1 MEYSR
6 YIARS
11 IIDYHEKNRLRFTTS
26 KNENG
31 VIIKVPMNINDAET
45 EIDHVDNNILV
56 TNCGFYCCS
65 TVNVYIEPNMAHNV
79 LMYISLINYELHKS
93 FCYSN
98 GGTIRGFSFDAL
110 AGKIYFIQSQ
120 ECGDKYLSDDEVEF
134 LIHGAAWFFSNF
146 STSICDVLNG
156 NKSPADAAVCSV
168 NRLNTVLSDAAKEN
182 DSDVSAY
189 SQNDHCFSNDSYNYE
204 PTTYDDL
211 ATSSASHNVEFHTK
225 VAGVSFD
232 GRQRIVRQTQVGEI
246 LSLVREPNN
255 PYDSNAIMVINGSGN
270 QLGFIP
276 KEIASN
282 LASDMDSGSKYIAT
296 VTAITGTNP
305 GDTMGVNIL
314 VKQI

>member
-6 YIARS
+6 RIARS
-11 IIDYHEKNRLRFTTS
+11 IIDYHEKNRLKFTTS
-26 KNENG
+26 KNENR

-45 EIDHVDNNILV
+45 EIDYVDNDILV
-56 TNCGFYCCS
+56 TNLGFYCCS
-65 TVNVYIEPNMAHNV
+65 TVNVYIEPNRAHNI

-98 GGTIRGFSFDAL
+98 GGTLRGFSFDAL
-110 AGKIYFIQSQ
+110 EGKIHFIQSQ

-146 STSICDVLNG
+146 SASICDVLNG
-156 NKSPADAAVCSV
+156 NKTPEDAAAYSV
-168 NRLNTVLSDAAKEN
+168 NRLNAILSDVAKEN
-182 DSDVSAY
+182 NTDIY
-189 SQNDHCFSNDSYNYE
+189 EHSQNSDSFNNSYNYANE
-204 PTTYDDL
+204 THNNSTTYPVV
-211 ATSSASHNVEFHTK
+211 SRNVEFHTK

-232 GRQRIVRQTQVGEI
+232 GRQRIIRQTRVGES

-255 PYDSNAIMVINGSGN
+255 PYDRNAIMVLNGSGN

-276 KEIASN
+276 KEIAST

>member
-6 YIARS
+6 RIARS

-26 KNENG
+26 KNENS
-31 VIIKVPMNINDAET
+31 VIIQVPMDLSNAET
-45 EIDHVDNNILV
+45 EIDCVDNSILV
-56 TNCGFYCCS
+56 TDCGFYCCS

-98 GGTIRGFSFDAL
+98 GGTLRGFSFDAL
-110 AGKIYFIQSQ
+110 VGKIYFIQSQ
-120 ECGDKYLSDDEVEF
+120 ECGDKYLSDDEIEF

-146 STSICDVLNG
+146 STSICDVLKG
-156 NKSPADAAVCSV
+156 NESPEDAAAYSV
-168 NRLNTVLSDAAKEN
+168 NRLDEILSNAAKESDAETYACSQTDCYSST
-182 DSDVSAY
+182 DS
-189 SQNDHCFSNDSYNYE
+189 CNYE

-211 ATSSASHNVEFHTK
+211 AASSASRNVEFHTK

-232 GRQRIVRQTQVGEI
+232 GRQRIVRQTRVGEN
-246 LSLVREPNN
+246 LSLVRDPNN
-255 PYDSNAIMVINGSGN
+255 PYDRNAIMVLNSRGN

-276 KEIASN
+276 KEIASD